1 MHKVY
6 INIGSNQGDRETAIG
21 RAVALIE
28 HLCGSP
34 ARRSTIIESDPW
46 GYESSN
52 RFMNMG
58 IVIMTSMPPEKMLKS
73 LLDIEKSISSASHRD
88 GSGNYVDR
96 IIDIDLIAYDD
107 LIIDSE
113 SLTLPHPRMHLREFV
128 LRPLALLWPDW
139 RHPILDLTAQELL
152 DSMTSL

>member
-1 MHKVY
+1 
-6 INIGSNQGDRETAIG
+6 
-21 RAVALIE
+21 
-28 HLCGSP
+28 
-34 ARRSTIIESDPW
+34 
-46 GYESSN
+46 
-52 RFMNMG
+52 MNMG

>member
-34 ARRSTIIESDPW
+34 ARRSPIIESDPW
-46 GYESSN
+46 GYKSSN

-96 IIDIDLIAYDD
+96 IID
-107 LIIDSE
+107 SE

>member
-34 ARRSTIIESDPW
+34 ARRSPIIESDPW

-58 IVIMTSMPPEKMLKS
+58 IVIMTSMPPEKMLK
-73 LLDIEKSISSASHRD
+73 IGRAH
-88 GSGNYVDR
+88 V
-96 IIDIDLIAYDD
+96 
-107 LIIDSE
+107 
-113 SLTLPHPRMHLREFV
+113 
-128 LRPLALLWPDW
+128 
-139 RHPILDLTAQELL
+139 
-152 DSMTSL
+152 

>member
-1 MHKVY
+1 
-6 INIGSNQGDRETAIG
+6 
-21 RAVALIE
+21 
-28 HLCGSP
+28 
-34 ARRSTIIESDPW
+34 
-46 GYESSN
+46 
-52 RFMNMG
+52 
-58 IVIMTSMPPEKMLKS
+58 MLKS

-88 GSGNYVDR
+88 ESGNYVDR

-113 SLTLPHPRMHLREFV
+113 ALTLPHPRMHLREFV